1 MAVRWLKKALRN
13 LEQVHQYIAV
23 DDPEAA
29 IQAVLRI
36 QSAVQQLEL
45 FPMMGKVGRVEGTRE
60 LVIPGTSF
68 IVIYRVQGKGVQILR
83 ILHGS
88 KKYPD

>member
-1 MAVRWLKKALRN
+1 MAVKWLKKALRN

-29 IQAVLRI
+29 IQVVLRI

-60 LVIPGTSF
+60 LVIPGTSV